1 MICCNL
7 DISRVCSAP
16 IFKWKLYFQSKVLSN
31 FWFDQNLVGK
41 VCTCDKLVVKT
52 LQIYDFQNVCWISN
66 TTAARPHYSVFSF
79 HLYSNC
85 GFLALFY
92 IYPAIWCLL
101 PHLTISKHV
110 EHKKKLS
117 WVKLHAFCDTFWLI
131 GGKPYINMLKVFRQK
146 RNFTRWSLKNREK
159 EE

>member
-1 MICCNL
+1 MLSLVVTLIYHL
-7 DISRVCSAP
+7 YAP

-31 FWFDQNLVGK
+31 FWFDKNLVGK
-41 VCTCDKLVVKT
+41 VCTCDKLLVKT
-52 LQIYDFQNVCWISN
+52 LQISFFSLNVCWISN

-101 PHLTISKHV
+101 PRLTISSHV
-110 EHKKKLS
+110 
-117 WVKLHAFCDTFWLI
+117 LHQKIQLIQTTFNCFFAITFDWY
-131 GGKPYINMLKVFRQK
+131 K
-146 RNFTRWSLKNREK
+146 EK
-159 EE
+159 TIPV

>member
-1 MICCNL
+1 MPNSILYCHIASNNINML
-7 DISRVCSAP
+7 WFVVTLIYHDYAP

-101 PHLTISKHV
+101 PNLTISKHV
-110 EHKKKLS
+110 VHK
-117 WVKLHAFCDTFWLI
+117 
-131 GGKPYINMLKVFRQK
+131 N
-146 RNFTRWSLKNREK
+146 
-159 EE
+159 